1 MEQAM
6 RNSVLLAIAAVLSAC
21 ALPAQNPNPP
31 TSTSRENVAIISA
44 SGEGRREMA
53 PDKATI
59 VLGVETRARTPAA
72 AASANADRMTA
83 IRAALVRMGVAE
95 RDIATARYSLGL
107 HFTGRAEAD
116 TQYVAANLVTV
127 TTRQLDQVG
136 RIIDTGLGAG
146 ANNISQLHY
155 DLSDRTQANSQAL
168 SDAVTNARQQAE
180 TMATAAGGR
189 LGELVELST
198 QPGEYRPYFAGDMMM
213 RAQASAAPTPVSPG
227 AVTVTS
233 TVTGRWR
240 YIPGR

>member
-1 MEQAM
+1 M
-6 RNSVLLAIAAVLSAC
+6 RVSVLPAIAAVLTAC
-21 ALPAQNPNPP
+21 SLPAQTQTNIP
-31 TSTSRENVAIISA
+31 REITPIITA

-107 HFTGRAEAD
+107 EYTGRTPPD
-116 TQYVAANLVTV
+116 THYVASNLVTV

-146 ANNISQLHY
+146 ANNINSLQY
-155 DLSDRTQANSQAL
+155 DLMDRNPAQAL
-168 SDAVTNARQQAE
+168 ALGDAVANARRQAE
-180 TMATAAGGR
+180 VMAAAAGGR
-189 LGELVELST
+189 LGELIELGT
-198 QPGEYRPYFAGDMMM
+198 QPGEYRPFYAGDMAM
-213 RAQASAAPTPVSPG
+213 RMQAGAAPTPVSPG
-227 AVTVTS
+227 AVTVS
-233 TVTGRWR
+233 ASVNGRWR
-240 YIPGR
+240 FVPGR

>member
-1 MEQAM
+1 M
-6 RNSVLLAIAAVLSAC
+6 RSSVTLAFTVLLTAC
-21 ALPAQNPNPP
+21 ALPAQ
-31 TSTSRENVAIISA
+31 STTTTRENVAIISA

-107 HFTGRAEAD
+107 HFTGRNEAD

-155 DLSDRTQANSQAL
+155 DLSDRTQASTQAL
-168 SDAVTNARQQAE
+168 GDAVTNARQQAE

-189 LGELVELST
+189 LGDLVELTT

-213 RAQASAAPTPVSPG
+213 RAQASSAPTPVSPG
-227 AVTVTS
+227 TVTVTAM
-233 TVTGRWR
+233 VTGRWR
-240 YIPGR
+240 FIPGR

>member
-1 MEQAM
+1 M
-6 RNSVLLAIAAVLSAC
+6 RFSVLAFAAALTAC
-21 ALPAQNPNPP
+21 SLPAQTNTQQRDITPVI
-31 TSTSRENVAIISA
+31 TA

-83 IRAALVRMGVAE
+83 IRAALVRAGVAE

-107 HFTGRAEAD
+107 QFGRTPAD

-146 ANNISQLHY
+146 ANNINSLQY
-155 DLSDRTQANSQAL
+155 DLTDRTNALTQAL
-168 SDAVTNARQQAE
+168 GDAVADARRQAQV
-180 TMATAAGGR
+180 MAEAAGGR
-189 LGELVELST
+189 LGDLIELGT
-198 QPGEYRPYFAGDMMM
+198 QPGEYRPFYAGDMAM
-213 RAQASAAPTPVSPG
+213 RMQASAAPTPVSPG
-227 AVTVTS
+227 AVIVTATVS
-233 TVTGRWR
+233 GRWR
-240 YIPGR
+240 FIPGR

>member
-1 MEQAM
+1 M
-6 RNSVLLAIAAVLSAC
+6 RSSVTLAFTVLLTAC
-21 ALPAQNPNPP
+21 ALPAQ
-31 TSTSRENVAIISA
+31 STTTTRENVAIISA

-59 VLGVETRARTPAA
+59 ILGVETRARTPAA

-107 HFTGRAEAD
+107 HFTGRNEAD

-155 DLSDRTQANSQAL
+155 DLSDRTQASTQAL
-168 SDAVTNARQQAE
+168 GDAVTNARQQAE

-189 LGELVELST
+189 LGDLVELTT

-213 RAQASAAPTPVSPG
+213 RAQASSAPTPVSPG
-227 AVTVTS
+227 TVTVTAM
-233 TVTGRWR
+233 VTGRWR
-240 YIPGR
+240 FIPGR

>member
-1 MEQAM
+1 M
-6 RNSVLLAIAAVLSAC
+6 RDSVLPAIAAVLTAC
-21 ALPAQNPNPP
+21 SLPAQTQ
-31 TSTSRENVAIISA
+31 TSIPREITSIITA

-83 IRAALVRMGVAE
+83 IRAALTRAGVAE

-107 HFTGRAEAD
+107 EFGRTPAD

-146 ANNISQLHY
+146 ANNINSLQY
-155 DLSDRTQANSQAL
+155 DLIDRSPAQAQAL
-168 SDAVTNARQQAE
+168 GDAVANARRQAE
-180 TMATAAGGR
+180 VMAAAAGGR
-189 LGELVELST
+189 LGELIELGT
-198 QPGEYRPYFAGDMMM
+198 QPGEYRPFYAGDMAM
-213 RAQASAAPTPVSPG
+213 RMQASVAPTPVSPG
-227 AVTVTS
+227 AVTVS
-233 TVTGRWR
+233 ASVNGRWR
-240 YIPGR
+240 FVPGR

>member
-1 MEQAM
+1 M
-6 RNSVLLAIAAVLSAC
+6 RNSVLLAMTAFLTAC
-21 ALPAQNPNPP
+21 ALPAQSNPVQSPA
-31 TSTSRENVAIISA
+31 RENAAIITA

-83 IRAALVRMGVAE
+83 IRAALVRAGVAE

-107 HFTGRAEAD
+107 HYTGREGQD
-116 TQYVAANLVTV
+116 TMYVAANLVTV

-146 ANNISQLHY
+146 ANNINQLHY
-155 DLSDRTQANSQAL
+155 DLTDRTQANSQAL
-168 SDAVTNARQQAE
+168 GEAVTNARQQAE

-189 LGELVELST
+189 LGDLVELST
-198 QPGEYRPYFAGDMMM
+198 QPGEYRPYFAAGDMAMARM
-213 RAQASAAPTPVSPG
+213 QASAAPTPVSPG
-227 AVTVTS
+227 QVTITA

-240 YIPGR
+240 FIPGR

>member
-1 MEQAM
+1 M
-6 RNSVLLAIAAVLSAC
+6 RSSVTLAFTVLLTAC
-21 ALPAQNPNPP
+21 ALPAQ
-31 TSTSRENVAIISA
+31 STTTTRENVAIISA

-107 HFTGRAEAD
+107 HFTGRNEAD

-155 DLSDRTQANSQAL
+155 DLSDRTQASTQAL
-168 SDAVTNARQQAE
+168 GDAVTNARQQAE

-189 LGELVELST
+189 LGDLVELTT
-198 QPGEYRPYFAGDMMM
+198 QPGEYRPAFAGDMMM
-213 RAQASAAPTPVSPG
+213 RAQASSAPTPVSPG
-227 AVTVTS
+227 TVTVTAM
-233 TVTGRWR
+233 VTGRWR
-240 YIPGR
+240 FIPGR